1 MLSGSQPNSFMKNSL
16 TLLFLSI
23 LMTSFQA
30 VQAQKFGHINSAQL
44 IEAHPKVVTANAE
57 LEAYRKSV
65 MDPFEAKAKAFESK
79 ASFFMA
85 EVNAGTL
92 SKVTAQTRQEEL
104 QKEQQDLQT
113 EQQQIEFAILQ
124 KREQLLQ
131 PILTEIDS
139 IIQAVGKE
147 GSYSMI
153 FDTSVTG
160 PLLFAQDSTAFM
172 AEGSVR
178 LQIILIQYPILRL
191 RSEQV
196 TSKEGKVRRKT
207 FAENLMP
214 GRMTN

>member
-104 QKEQQDLQT
+104 QKEQQALQT

-160 PLLFAQDSTAFM
+160 ALLFAQDSD
-172 AEGSVR
+172 
-178 LQIILIQYPILRL
+178 
-191 RSEQV
+191 
-196 TSKEGKVRRKT
+196 
-207 FAENLMP
+207 NL
-214 GRMTN
+214 TETIKAKLKI

>member
-1 MLSGSQPNSFMKNSL
+1 MQ
-16 TLLFLSI
+16 
-23 LMTSFQA
+23 
-30 VQAQKFGHINSAQL
+30 
-44 IEAHPKVVTANAE
+44 
-57 LEAYRKSV
+57 
-65 MDPFEAKAKAFESK
+65 
-79 ASFFMA
+79 
-85 EVNAGTL
+85 TL

-160 PLLFAQDSTAFM
+160 ALLFAQDSD
-172 AEGSVR
+172 
-178 LQIILIQYPILRL
+178 
-191 RSEQV
+191 
-196 TSKEGKVRRKT
+196 
-207 FAENLMP
+207 NL
-214 GRMTN
+214 TETIKAKLKI

>member
-1 MLSGSQPNSFMKNSL
+1 
-16 TLLFLSI
+16 
-23 LMTSFQA
+23 MTSFQA

-113 EQQQIEFAILQ
+113 EQQQIECAILQ

-160 PLLFAQDSTAFM
+160 ALLFAQDSD
-172 AEGSVR
+172 
-178 LQIILIQYPILRL
+178 
-191 RSEQV
+191 
-196 TSKEGKVRRKT
+196 
-207 FAENLMP
+207 NL
-214 GRMTN
+214 TETIKAKLKI